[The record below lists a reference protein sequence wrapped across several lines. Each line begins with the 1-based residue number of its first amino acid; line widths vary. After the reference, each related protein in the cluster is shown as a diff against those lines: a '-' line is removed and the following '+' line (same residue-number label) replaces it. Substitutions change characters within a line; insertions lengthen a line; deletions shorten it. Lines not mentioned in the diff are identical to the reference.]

1 MREREIQFGK
11 LVRATREA
19 AGYSSQPKLAK
30 AAGIGQRSV
39 ASVELGEVGVGRKVR
54 AAIARTLGMDPDGV
68 EDYIAGK
75 SDALPSPSPT
85 SAGGRDSESS
95 GPDARPDP
103 LGGLTAIE
111 RELVLASSA
120 EITRRMTNMI
130 LDVGLQR
137 ATEWL
142 EAALELR
149 DQYRPRLAEE
159 DRSKDTQRDE

>member
-1 MREREIQFGK
+1 MPSR
-11 LVRATREA
+11 VRRRR
-19 AGYSSQPKLAK
+19 P
-30 AAGIGQRSV
+30 
-39 ASVELGEVGVGRKVR
+39 
-54 AAIARTLGMDPDGV
+54 
-68 EDYIAGK
+68 
-75 SDALPSPSPT
+75 
-85 SAGGRDSESS
+85 S

>member
-30 AAGIGQRSV
+30 AAGVGARSV
-39 ASVELGEVGVGRKVR
+39 AGVELGQEGIGRKVR
-54 AAIARTLGMDPDGV
+54 SAIARTLGMDPDGV
-68 EDYIAGK
+68 EDYISGK
-75 SDALPSPSPT
+75 TDSPPAPAPQRVIDREPERTRT
-85 SAGGRDSESS
+85 S
-95 GPDARPDP
+95 DP
-103 LGGLTAIE
+103 LQSLTAIE

-120 EITRRMTNMI
+120 EITRRMTNMV
-130 LDVGLQR
+130 LDIGIER

-149 DQYRPRLAEE
+149 DRYRPRPVGAG
-159 DRSKDTQRDE
+159 DPGDTVRDQ

>member
-1 MREREIQFGK
+1 MRDREIQFGK
-11 LVRATREA
+11 LVRAAREA

-39 ASVELGEVGVGRKVR
+39 ASVELGQEGVGRKVR
-54 AAIARTLGMDPDGV
+54 SAIARTLGMDPDGV
-68 EDYIAGK
+68 EDYISGRT
-75 SDALPSPSPT
+75 DAPPT
-85 SAGGRDSESS
+85 SVPIATPKVESAPS
-95 GPDARPDP
+95 GRPDP
-103 LGGLTAIE
+103 LEGLTAIE
-111 RELVLASSA
+111 RELVLAPSA

-149 DQYRPRLAEE
+149 DQYRPRLTGDGRSE
-159 DRSKDTQRDE
+159 DTKRDV